1 MAKWNGFPGALS
13 EVERLRVELERAR
26 KERDEAIRRRD
37 AWKAKAG
44 GYDELAA
51 AVRAKLKDEPATL
64 SRVLLKAGLIEAE
77 ARADRLQAE
86 RDELAARLQAV
97 QQAERAYTAAKLTEA
112 ARMRKG
118 EAL

>member
-1 MAKWNGFPGALS
+1 MAKWDGFQGALS

-26 KERDEAIRRRD
+26 ELQREMALDMIAAYAEAEQ
-37 AWKAKAG
+37 AHKAQ
-44 GYDELAA
+44 LA
-51 AVRAKLKDEPATL
+51 
-64 SRVLLKAGLIEAE
+64 AE

-86 RDELAARLQAV
+86 RDDLAARLQSI
-97 QQAERAYTAAKLTEA
+97 QQAERKYTAAKLHEA